1 MYCYTVAQVEAR
13 ADCGRLDYETS
24 PDCKREPSNTL
35 TSMQLN
41 TRIQTVLCVLGCL
54 GAAGLAHGEIVL
66 QYTVA
71 GNLNPTT
78 EAANISGSAI
88 GGLTDGTTAI
98 LYSSGEGTSL
108 DGSGLPIDDG
118 TGGGPD
124 GRAYGR
130 VFATDG
136 DGNFQH
142 FFQFGLT
149 VDSGS
154 VTFGSGSY
162 VEFDS
167 GHRHLGPT
175 RYAVAYSTDGFA
187 SETFI
192 AGGPAVADGLS
203 TIVGA
208 GSPPS
213 GGSFD
218 WMRINNTFTAGTL
231 SSGDSLS
238 FRFYLGES
246 SNVPVN
252 TDFTHYLDNVTVVAA
267 VPEPA
272 TYAIFAG
279 LLALGMVAWRRRSR

>member
-1 MYCYTVAQVEAR
+1 MYCYTVARIEA
-13 ADCGRLDYETS
+13 AVNKGKLELEAS
-24 PDCKREPSNTL
+24 FFPKPEPSNIL
-35 TSMQLN
+35 NVMQKTIRLK
-41 TRIQTVLCVLGCL
+41 TALCVLGSL
-54 GAAGLAHGEIVL
+54 GAAGLAHSEVIL
-66 QYTVA
+66 QYTMA
-71 GNLNPTT
+71 SNLNPTT
-78 EAANISGSAI
+78 EATNISGTAI

-98 LYSSGEGTSL
+98 LHSSGEGTPL
-108 DGSGLPIDDG
+108 DGTGLPIDDG

-154 VTFGSGSY
+154 MTFGSGSY

-187 SETFI
+187 NETFI

-218 WMRINNTFTAGTL
+218 WMRINTTFTVGTL
-231 SSGDSLS
+231 SSGDNLS

-246 SNVPVN
+246 SSEAIN
-252 TDFTHYLDNVTVVAA
+252 TDFTHYIDSVTVAA

-272 TYAIFAG
+272 TYAALTG
-279 LLALGMVAWRRRSR
+279 LLALGLVAWRRRQR